1 MGAADSPRYG
11 RLVMID
17 KSEQPTAL
25 QHVLVL
31 RTSTRSKCGLWFDV
45 RSLFGLEYRA
55 LPVYFL
61 QRPIASRCTGFL

>member
-1 MGAADSPRYG
+1 MGAAESPHHG
-11 RLVMID
+11 RLVMIIG
-17 KSEQPTAL
+17 SGQRAAL